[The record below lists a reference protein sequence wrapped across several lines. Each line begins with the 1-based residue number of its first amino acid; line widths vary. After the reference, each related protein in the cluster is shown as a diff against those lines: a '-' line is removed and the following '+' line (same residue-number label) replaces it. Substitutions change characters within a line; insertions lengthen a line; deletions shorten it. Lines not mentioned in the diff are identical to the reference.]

1 MICRCMKLASRSAIE
16 SDSSANSGSKAS
28 RGRGPLLDLPDS
40 RREERED
47 ARRGVVGRESGR
59 RVAELERLMLLPAW
73 GVVEDD
79 MLVVDAALAMPHV
92 SWRGRGSYRTSVVD
106 FGVAN
111 RDW

>member
-16 SDSSANSGSKAS
+16 SDSSANSGSKTS

-59 RVAELERLMLLPAW
+59 RVAELERLVLLPAW

-79 MLVVDAALAMPHV
+79 MLAAGVSLALQHV
-92 SWRGRGSYRTSVVD
+92 SWRDR
-106 FGVAN
+106 
-111 RDW
+111 